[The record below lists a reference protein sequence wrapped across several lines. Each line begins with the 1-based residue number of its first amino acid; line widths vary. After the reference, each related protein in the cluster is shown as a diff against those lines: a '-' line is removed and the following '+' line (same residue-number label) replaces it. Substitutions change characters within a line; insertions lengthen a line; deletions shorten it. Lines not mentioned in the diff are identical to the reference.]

1 MKLNNIKHTKTFLL
15 VCVLFLFVMQIVPLS
30 IPGQHGI
37 PLDKIYHFLTALLL
51 VLMFYV
57 ARYSLAKSIIFSAL
71 IGGIGE
77 LIQIPL
83 SYRSASW
90 ADWGTELL
98 GIFLMGLIIKAIR
111 KNALKYSNLK

>member
-1 MKLNNIKHTKTFLL
+1 M
-15 VCVLFLFVMQIVPLS
+15 MQIVPLS
-30 IPGQHGI
+30 APGQHGL
-37 PLDKIYHFLTALLL
+37 PLDKIYHFLTISLL

-57 ARYSLAKSIIFSAL
+57 AHYSLAKSIIFSAL
-71 IGGIGE
+71 IGGVGE

-98 GIFLMGLIIKAIR
+98 GIFLMAVAIGRLVARSQKLIG
-111 KNALKYSNLK
+111 